1 MTGQRS
7 ASIHFVAHRWSSF
20 VQFHRGKY
28 RLGRARRRS
37 LGRARRRSLG
47 RARRRSLSRA
57 RRRSLGRA
65 RRRGPWAALAG
76 LVTHFLYQFIS
87 ASPAAPAAA
96 MTDQA
101 SRPSCVQAF
110 LQVALARH
118 PQPFHN
124 LRLRR
129 AWIIAQVVQNVV
141 KSAFLMSA
149 SVAHRRSPFL
159 KIVADPPDPNRTS
172 LGVFNIMISIAH
184 LPPAFNQFNL
194 ISRHIMV

>member
-1 MTGQRS
+1 MRE
-7 ASIHFVAHRWSSF
+7 SIAWAALV
-20 VQFHRGKY
+20 V
-28 RLGRARRRS
+28 
-37 LGRARRRSLG
+37 
-47 RARRRSLSRA
+47 
-57 RRRSLGRA
+57 
-65 RRRGPWAALAG
+65 GPWAALVVGPWAALVVGPWAASVG

-87 ASPAAPAAA
+87 ASPPAPAAA

-101 SRPSCVQAF
+101 SRPSYVQAF

-129 AWIIAQVVQNVV
+129 AWIIAQEVQNVV

-194 ISRHIMV
+194 ILTMLWYN